1 VKKSQFINVVLA
13 AGLAIG
19 AQGAVGAAKLY
30 KWVDE
35 KGQTHYTEAIPPEY
49 KDKASTEIDKR
60 GRVLR
65 RNEAVAEQARLSE
78 EEATRKRAEDKRIYE
93 QKRRDTALLK
103 TYTSEAEIDLARDRS
118 LALPLQVM
126 KGFEPRIKAAKQRLE
141 GFRAQSEPFAKAGKP
156 VPDALREDISG
167 AEKDLVALEA
177 EARAKQQ
184 EIDHIR
190 EKYAAEKMRYRE
202 LTAAASTER
211 TAKNP

>member
-1 VKKSQFINVVLA
+1 MKKSRIFNLLLA
-13 AGLAIG
+13 AGLAVG

-65 RNEAVAEQARLSE
+65 RNEAVAEQVRLSE
-78 EEATRKRAEDKRIYE
+78 EEAARKRAEDKRIYE
-93 QKRRDTALLK
+93 QKRRDTALLR

-118 LALPLQVM
+118 LALPLQVL
-126 KGFEPRIKAAKQRLE
+126 KGYEPRIKAAKQRLE

-156 VPDALREDISG
+156 VPDALKEDISM
-167 AEKDLVALEA
+167 AEKDVTMLEA
-177 EARAKQQ
+177 EAKAKQQ

-190 EKYAAEKMRYRE
+190 EKYAAEKVRYRE
-202 LTAAASTER
+202 LTAAAPSDK

>member
-1 VKKSQFINVVLA
+1 MKKSRVFNLLLA
-13 AGLAIG
+13 ASLAVG

-35 KGQTHYTEAIPPEY
+35 KGQTHYTESIPPEY
-49 KDKASTEIDKR
+49 KDKSSTEIDKR

-78 EEATRKRAEDKRIYE
+78 EEAARKRAEDKRIYE

-118 LALPLQVM
+118 LALPMQVL
-126 KGFEPRIKAAKQRLE
+126 KGYEPRLKAAKQRLD
-141 GFRAQSEPFAKAGKP
+141 GFRTQSEPFAKAGKP
-156 VPDALREDISG
+156 VPDALKEDISM
-167 AEKDLVALEA
+167 AEKDLQALEA
-177 EARAKQQ
+177 EAKAKQQ
-184 EIDHIR
+184 EVDHIR
-190 EKYAAEKMRYRE
+190 EKYTAEKVRYRE
-202 LTAAASTER
+202 LTAAAPSDR